1 MVELIGTELHKLQ
14 LTYQPKKVV
23 TKAKDNPDKFH
34 LVKGLFPAGL
44 FRGLVERGEATTLSL
59 YFRAK
64 PAQVEALGALKERL
78 RVEKDFRP
86 FEEYRDKNGE
96 IRLVIKSSCIYQG

>member
-1 MVELIGTELHKLQ
+1 MVELIGTGLHKLQ
-14 LTYQPKKVV
+14 LTYQPENVV
-23 TKAKDNPDKFH
+23 TKAKDKPDAFH
-34 LVKGLFPAGL
+34 LVKSSFPAGL
-44 FRGLVERGEATTLSL
+44 FRGLVERGEATIPGL
-59 YFRAK
+59 YFWAK

-86 FEEYRDKNGE
+86 FEEYRDKNGG